1 MPSPRG
7 RRGLCMAS
15 ERNQQERTTAL
26 ETPTTAEPSAKGG
39 PAALPADLFKDM
51 FEQANDAVVVTTAD
65 PGNPRVEYVNDAFT
79 RLSGYPLSEILGRSP
94 KFLQGPG
101 TSHSAREQIHN
112 ALDRKTS
119 VRVEMLNYHRDGT
132 EYWVDI
138 SVFPIAGPDGK
149 TTHFAAIQ
157 NDITERKR
165 QSEKLTRVEA
175 RLRAAMDGSPNA
187 FYLLE
192 GCRNENGA
200 ITDFK
205 LADINSIGEKEIGQ
219 PRDEIIGQR
228 LSELLNLNSAGGL
241 MNRYRAVLETGT
253 PIDDEICMELSSG
266 GTSWMRQQVVRVGDS
281 IAVTSLDITDRK
293 RAEQNRVQAELRL
306 RGAISS
312 IRDGFVLF
320 DAEDRL
326 VMCNQQFVDS
336 YPFLADMMP
345 LEGRKFDEIL
355 RAGLACDAYD
365 ERLAREDPDAWL
377 DWRLEN
383 HRNPPQVPLEQLTRG
398 GKWIRISEQRTTDG
412 GTAGI
417 YSDVTALKRAQT
429 RLLDAVNS
437 IGEGFALFDEDDRLV
452 LYNQPYL
459 EYWGPVDGGIEI
471 GTTYRE
477 LCARAWDSGQVRD
490 PEVDAETDREEWI
503 EQRVQRHRE
512 ASGVVERTMP
522 GNRHF
527 RITERRTKDG
537 GIATIA
543 SDVSEI
549 KRAQEIMRDNEN
561 ILKRNIDDLETTRAL
576 LQEKSERLA
585 ELAGK
590 YALESQRASAAARAK
605 SQFLAMMSHEL
616 RTPLNAILGFS
627 DMIRDEAAG
636 LEGYNFTEFAD
647 DIYNSGDH
655 LLSLINDI
663 LDMSKVEAGKYE
675 IHPEPVDPRGAVD
688 YSVRLIRGKPEEA
701 GVRLTVDM
709 PPNIPAIYADERA
722 LRQIL
727 LNLLS
732 NAVKFTERDG
742 EITVSAVSDTHGLT
756 FSVADTGIGIPEEH
770 LPRITRP
777 FEQVDSE
784 LSRRH
789 KGTGLGLALTK
800 ALVELHGGRFEIE
813 STLNVGTTVRFSM
826 PWYESGAKDM
836 DDGLAA
842 QAGR

>member
-1 MPSPRG
+1 
-7 RRGLCMAS
+7 MAS
-15 ERNQQERTTAL
+15 GRDHDGRKSATRNHTN
-26 ETPTTAEPSAKGG
+26 
-39 PAALPADLFKDM
+39 ADLATAGSADGQPFALLKTV
-51 FEQANDAVVVTTAD
+51 FQKAEDAVVVTSAD
-65 PGNPRVEYVNDAFT
+65 ADNPCIEYANDAFT
-79 RLSGYPLSEILGRSP
+79 RLTGYPLSEILGRSP

-101 TSHSAREQIHN
+101 TSHSAREAIHH
-112 ALDRKTS
+112 ALDRKCPA
-119 VRVEMLNYHRDGT
+119 RVEMLNYDREGS
-132 EYWVDI
+132 EYWIDI
-138 SVFPIAGPDGK
+138 SVFPILGPDGEVA
-149 TTHFAAIQ
+149 HFAAIQ
-157 NDITERKR
+157 RDITEQKR
-165 QSEKLTRVEA
+165 QAARLTRLEA
-175 RLRAAMDGSPNA
+175 RLRAAMEGSPSA

-192 GCRNENGA
+192 GCRSETGVV
-200 ITDFK
+200 TDFR
-205 LADINSIGEKEIGQ
+205 LTDVNTIGEREIGQ
-219 PRDEIIGQR
+219 PRDEVVGQR
-228 LSELLNLNSAGGL
+228 LSDLLSLNGAAGL
-241 MNRYRAVLETGT
+241 LNRYRAVLETGN
-253 PIDDEICMELSSG
+253 PIDEEICMELSTG
-266 GTSWMRQQVVRVGDS
+266 GTSWQRQQVVRVGDS
-281 IAVTSLDITDRK
+281 IAVTSQDVTDRK

-320 DAEDRL
+320 DAQDRL

-336 YPFLADMMP
+336 YPFLGDIMP
-345 LEGRKFDEIL
+345 LEGRAFEEIL
-355 RAGLACDAYD
+355 RIGLARDAYAD
-365 ERLAREDPDAWL
+365 PLATEDPEAWL
-377 DWRLEN
+377 AARLEN
-383 HRNPPQVPLEQLTRG
+383 HRNPPPEPLEQQAHG
-398 GKWIRISEQRTTDG
+398 GRWIRISEQRTADG
-412 GTAGI
+412 CIAGI
-417 YSDVTALKRAQT
+417 YSDVTALKRAET
-429 RLLDAVNS
+429 RLLDAVDS

-452 LYNQPYL
+452 LYNRPYL
-459 EYWGPVDGGIEI
+459 EYWGEVADDIQTGM
-471 GTTYRE
+471 TFRD
-477 LCARAWDSGQVRD
+477 LCARSWDAGLVQD
-490 PEVDAETDREEWI
+490 PDVDAETDREAWI
-503 EQRVQRHRE
+503 EQKVQRHHA
-512 ASGVVERTMP
+512 ASGVIERTMP

-527 RITERRTKDG
+527 NITERRTKDG

-549 KRAQEIMRDNEN
+549 KRAQEIMRDNET
-561 ILKRNIDDLETTRAL
+561 ILKRNIEDLETTRAL
-576 LQEKSERLA
+576 LQEKSDRLA

-675 IHPEPVDPRGAVD
+675 IHPEPIDPRGAID
-688 YSVRLIRGKPEEA
+688 YSVRLIRGRPEEA

-709 PPNIPAIYADERA
+709 DQDLPPIEADERA

-732 NAVKFTERDG
+732 NAIKFTDRGG
-742 EITVSAVSDTHGLT
+742 EITITAAGNADGLT
-756 FSVADTGIGIPEEH
+756 IAVTDTGIGIAEEH

-800 ALVELHGGRFEIE
+800 ALVELHGGTFAIE
-813 STLNVGTTVRFSM
+813 SKLGIGTTVRFSM
-826 PWYESGAKDM
+826 PWYDEGSAGLEG
-836 DDGLAA
+836 GLAA